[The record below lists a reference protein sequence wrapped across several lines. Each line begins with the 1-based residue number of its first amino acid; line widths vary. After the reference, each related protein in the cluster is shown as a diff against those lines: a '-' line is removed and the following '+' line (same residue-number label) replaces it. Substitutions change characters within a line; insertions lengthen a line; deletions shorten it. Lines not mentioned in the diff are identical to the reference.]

1 MLPPI
6 ATIIENFELIEDWEE
21 RYSYVMEL
29 GRAMAPLPADKHSEA
44 NRVHGCESQVWL
56 DSRLDTT
63 ADRPRVRLRGDSD
76 SSITRGLVAIMIA
89 IYDGKAPD
97 EIVST
102 DGLDVLKQLDFGNH
116 ISSKRAGGLRAMNER
131 IQREALKFVAPAQ

>member
-6 ATIIENFELIEDWEE
+6 HTIIENFELIEDWEE

-29 GRAMAPLPADKHSEA
+29 GRAMPPLPADKHSEA

-56 DSRLDTT
+56 DSHLDT
-63 ADRPRVRLRGDSD
+63 AQDPPRVRLLGDSD

-89 IYDGKAPD
+89 IYDTKPPD
-97 EIVST
+97 AILAT
-102 DGLDVLKQLDFGNH
+102 NGLDVFKQLDFGNH
-116 ISSKRAGGLRAMNER
+116 ISSKRAGGLRAMDER
-131 IQREALKFVAPAQ
+131 IHREARKLVQPAQ

>member
-29 GRAMAPLPADKHSEA
+29 GRAMAPLPADRHSEE

-56 DSRLDTT
+56 DSRFETGGE
-63 ADRPRVRLRGDSD
+63 RPRVRFLGDSD

-97 EIVST
+97 EIVAT
-102 DGLDVLKQLDFGNH
+102 NGLDVFKQLDFGNH

-131 IQREALKFVAPAQ
+131 IQREALRLAAPAQ